1 MQKYNISKKS
11 TITKRVLSIKFV
23 AMHNFLY
30 LIHGFLYKEWEKFD
44 FVDNFVCNPKIIVNF
59 AMNYE
64 ITYKTDINETS
75 I

>member
-1 MQKYNISKKS
+1 
-11 TITKRVLSIKFV
+11 
-23 AMHNFLY
+23 MHNFLY